1 MSDSLFSLR
10 TSSLWSHPLLLALP
24 ALYILHKT
32 LRRPTRLRKVTHDE
46 ERVLIL
52 GASSGIGRA
61 IAEKYAKRGAR
72 VCIVGRRQD
81 QVDEVI
87 LLCTGLSPTGT
98 DNTILGTAADFANA
112 EDLVKIR
119 EQIQAEWGG
128 LDTLVVAAGV
138 SALRPLME
146 VAGVETTKSG
156 FLPDH
161 ASLEGIQKASE
172 VASAAI
178 HSNYI
183 GPLMSAV
190 TFIPLLSQTS
200 KAPSILLISSLASV
214 IPAPT
219 RSIYASTKGA
229 SLLLYQSL
237 AIEHPNIAFS
247 HIMPSTV
254 EGDFR
259 ASAVDA
265 GPVRE
270 ANPNKHGL
278 KREYVAER
286 CIRAVDERQRTV
298 FLPWTMRVGHLLYW
312 LWPAFVERQARKKYN
327 FETQG

>member
-1 MSDSLFSLR
+1 M
-10 TSSLWSHPLLLALP
+10 WSHPLLLAIP
-24 ALYILHKT
+24 ALYILHKS
-32 LRRPTRLRKVTHDE
+32 LSRPSRTQKVTHDE

-72 VCIVGRRQD
+72 VYVVGRRQD
-81 QVDEVI
+81 QVDDVV
-87 LLCTGLSPTGT
+87 LSCRSLSSAGT
-98 DNTILGTAADFANA
+98 KNTILGTAADFADA
-112 EDLVKIR
+112 DDLVNIR
-119 EQIQAEWGG
+119 ERIQAEWGG

-146 VAGVETTKSG
+146 VAGVETNKSG
-156 FLPDH
+156 SSLDN
-161 ASLEGIQKASE
+161 ASLDGIRKASE
-172 VASAAI
+172 IASAAV

-190 TFIPLLSQTS
+190 TFIPLLSRTS

-247 HIMPSTV
+247 HVLPSTV

-278 KREYVAER
+278 KREYVAAR
-286 CIRAVDERQRTV
+286 CVRAVDEGQRTV
-298 FLPWTMRVGHLLYW
+298 FLPGTMRLGHLLYW
-312 LWPAFVERQARKKYN
+312 LWPSFVERQARKKYN
-327 FETQG
+327 FELR

>member
-1 MSDSLFSLR
+1 MSDSLLAFR
-10 TSSLWSHPLLLALP
+10 ASSFWSNPLLLAIP

-32 LRRPTRLRKVTHDE
+32 LQSPARPQKVTYDE

-61 IAEKYAKRGAR
+61 IAEIYAARGAR
-72 VCIVGRRQD
+72 VFVVGRRQD
-81 QVDEVI
+81 QVQEVM
-87 LLCTGLSPTGT
+87 LSCKNSSSVGT
-98 DNTILGTAADFANA
+98 DNTVLGIAADFANA

-119 EQIQAEWGG
+119 DQIEQ
-128 LDTLVVAAGV
+128 VAAGV

-146 VAGVETTKSG
+146 VAGVEKTKSG
-156 FLPDH
+156 FSP
-161 ASLEGIQKASE
+161 ASASKDDIQKASE

-190 TFIPLLSQTS
+190 TFIPLLSRTS
-200 KAPSILLISSLASV
+200 KSPSVLLISSLASV

-237 AIEHPNIAFS
+237 AIEHPDISFS
-247 HIMPSTV
+247 HILPSTV

-270 ANPNKHGL
+270 ANPNKKGL
-278 KREYVAER
+278 KRQYVADR
-286 CIRAVDERQRTV
+286 CIRAVDRQQGAV
-298 FLPWTMRVGHLLYW
+298 FLPGTMRLGHLLYW
-312 LWPAFVERQARKKYN
+312 LWPSFVERQARKKYKYDII
-327 FETQG
+327 